1 MADLGKMSK
10 KQLET
15 YARKELGVE
24 LDRRHSKKQLLWEV
38 QELLEDRPLV
48 EEVEEVEVLTPP
60 APKPKASHS
69 STNMRTHIEK
79 FSGERR
85 DCATIWLLIKD
96 GTKYTTDEEVLDL
109 IKAKQYET
117 LLGEVS

>member
-10 KQLET
+10 KQLES
-15 YARKELGVE
+15 YARQEHGVE
-24 LDRRHSKKQLLWEV
+24 LDRRHSKKQLLARV
-38 QELLEDRPLV
+38 RGLV
-48 EEVEEVEVLTPP
+48 EEEVEVLKPP

-79 FSGERR
+79 LSGERR

-117 LLGEVS
+117 LLGEIS